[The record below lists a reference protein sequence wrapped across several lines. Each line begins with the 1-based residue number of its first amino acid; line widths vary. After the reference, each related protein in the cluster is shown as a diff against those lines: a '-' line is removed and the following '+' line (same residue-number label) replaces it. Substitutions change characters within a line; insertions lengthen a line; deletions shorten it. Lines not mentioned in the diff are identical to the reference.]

1 LLFDLI
7 YPDKGNFHYNTY
19 YKKIFRLFYLISISG
34 IIKGDQP
41 DSAPDFV
48 YRFSA
53 VSLKLVSVQAEDM
66 YARNTPLNRMTTGI
80 EKQKQIAAIK
90 NPTSKISLEPDITPT
105 RTGAII
111 KHHY

>member
-1 LLFDLI
+1 M
-7 YPDKGNFHYNTY
+7 
-19 YKKIFRLFYLISISG
+19 
-34 IIKGDQP
+34 
-41 DSAPDFV
+41 
-48 YRFSA
+48 
-53 VSLKLVSVQAEDM
+53 SVQAEDM

-90 NPTSKISLEPDITPT
+90 NPASKISLEPDITPT